1 MTNKKA
7 NVLMIIG
14 AFVLIGLIGGFAI
27 AFFNYTRTGSPNNI
41 TTGRIVFNSSQYE
54 TIHLTNVF
62 PIASSEAASLTDNAI
77 SVTVS
82 GDTTYVD
89 GEEFLISLVEVNNV
103 VNGKEIPI
111 NYTATYEA
119 ATGKTIGASSN
130 NYWSA
135 RESKDA
141 SIYLLNSEGIVEED
155 AQVLVGYIDNGATGI
170 EGILTI
176 KAYVD
181 ASRIAVSDTLD
192 YGPIVAT
199 GYDNGTTAAWV
210 NGRTVLTTEE
220 WNSLQ
225 GNSSLSFKI
234 KAESNEGI
242 WVSGGPTPETCFT
255 TNVLSEQDHTVE
267 ITGYNGGATYA
278 YVPNPTQ
285 QQVSQCVTYFENAWG
300 NGEDDLD
307 EGETWE
313 TFCDGT
319 GTYWGDTFED
329 HVINDWFGGSD
340 YAYLVSLGMISKIVD
355 ATCGINV
362 EIPRTINGYTVTKI
376 ADGTYSSSA
385 FKGKF
390 INKVVIPNTVT
401 TIGNYAFY
409 TSGLSKVTIP
419 NSVTSIGNGAF
430 QVNQLTNV
438 NIPNS
443 VTSMG
448 VSAFATN
455 QLTNVTIS
463 NGLTTLNQS
472 VFGANQLTSIVIPNS
487 VTTIESN
494 AFSSNKLTSIKIP
507 NSVTTIKSNA
517 FKNNKLTKIEIPS
530 SVISIEYGVFNNNN
544 LPNSEAFIYK
554 RTDTNHDGIAEIDL
568 TTVIGYGGANKNV
581 IIPSGVTTLGL
592 ESFAGNKL
600 TSVTIPDSVTKI
612 EQGAFTYN
620 NLTSISISSNI
631 TSIGMYA
638 FNKGLSSNPNLTTI
652 TIDKSCSD
660 IKNNLKVGTKN
671 YYPWLALN
679 SPYIA
684 SGVTI
689 IGANNEVCDTY

>member
-141 SIYLLNSEGIVEED
+141 SIYLLNAEGEVEED
-155 AQVLVGYIDNGATGI
+155 AQVLVGYIDNGPTGI

-181 ASRIAVSDTLD
+181 ASRIAVSDTIE
-192 YGPIVAT
+192 YGEIYAT
-199 GYDNGTTAAWV
+199 GYDNGTTGAWV

-220 WNSLQ
+220 WNNLQ

-242 WVSGGPTPETCFT
+242 WVSGGPTPEVCFT

-285 QQVSQCVTYFENAWG
+285 QQISQCATYLDGEWG
-300 NGEDDLD
+300 FSAGATDPLD
-307 EGETWE
+307 EGESWE

-319 GTYWGDTFED
+319 GTYWGDTFQD
-329 HVINDWFGGSD
+329 YLDNNWFDS
-340 YAYLVSLGMISKIVD
+340 YMYPYFESLGMISKTVD

-362 EIPRTINGYTVTKI
+362 EIPRTINGYTVVKI
-376 ADGTYSSSA
+376 ADGTSSNPI
-385 FKGKF
+385 FKNAHVRK
-390 INKVVIPNTVT
+390 IVIPDTITAIGSYAFHDNQLTKVTMPNSVT
-401 TIGNYAFY
+401 TIGQGAFQGNLLTSINIPNNVTSIGQAAFY
-409 TSGLSKVTIP
+409 DNQLTSVVIP
-419 NSVTSIGNGAF
+419 NSVTSIGGFAF
-430 QVNQLTNV
+430 SGNKLTNV
-438 NIPNS
+438 VIPDS
-443 VTSMG
+443 VTTIG
-448 VSAFATN
+448 QWAFN
-455 QLTNVTIS
+455 S
-463 NGLTTLNQS
+463 
-472 VFGANQLTSIVIPNS
+472 NQLTS
-487 VTTIESN
+487 VTIGNGISSIESN
-494 AFSSNKLTSIKIP
+494 AFRKTDN
-507 NSVTTIKSNA
+507 
-517 FKNNKLTKIEIPS
+517 
-530 SVISIEYGVFNNNN
+530 GNNN
-544 LPNSEAFIYK
+544 LARITINKTCSAIKSMSNYANWLGTQYK
-554 RTDTNHDGIAEIDL
+554 
-568 TTVIGYGGANKNV
+568 
-581 IIPSGVTTLGL
+581 
-592 ESFAGNKL
+592 AG
-600 TSVTIPDSVTKI
+600 
-612 EQGAFTYN
+612 
-620 NLTSISISSNI
+620 
-631 TSIGMYA
+631 
-638 FNKGLSSNPNLTTI
+638 TTI
-652 TIDKSCSD
+652 Y
-660 IKNNLKVGTKN
+660 GT
-671 YYPWLALN
+671 
-679 SPYIA
+679 
-684 SGVTI
+684 G
-689 IGANNEVCDTY
+689 NEVCDAY